1 MATKTGFIAPPWPH
15 VRGDSVSA
23 ASLIS
28 RIEKEAHRGCGLHYE
43 IYQYRALCELHDVLT
58 SLSVRDAETFMTVAA
73 DHGFSLSDN
82 DFQERRKRYIETMED
97 IRRDQE

>member
-28 RIEKEAHRGCGLHYE
+28 RIEKEAHRGCGLYYE
-43 IYQYRALCELHDVLT
+43 IYNYRALSQLMDVLT
-58 SLSVRDAETFMTVAA
+58 NLSAGDVATFSEIA
-73 DHGFSLSDN
+73 
-82 DFQERRKRYIETMED
+82 ERRGFHLSLDALDEAYETYLTLQSK

>member
-28 RIEKEAHRGCGLHYE
+28 RIEKEAHRGITKSTNIAPC
-43 IYQYRALCELHDVLT
+43 ANC
-58 SLSVRDAETFMTVAA
+58 
-73 DHGFSLSDN
+73 
-82 DFQERRKRYIETMED
+82 TMF
-97 IRRDQE
+97 

>member
-1 MATKTGFIAPPWPH
+1 MATNTGFIASPWPH
-15 VRGDSVSA
+15 IRGDSVSA

-43 IYQYRALCELHDVLT
+43 IYQYRALCELNDVLT
-58 SLSVRDAETFMTVAA
+58 SLSVRDAETFRTVAA

-82 DFQERRKRYIETMED
+82 DFQESRMMYFETMDEN
-97 IRRDQE
+97 RRDQE